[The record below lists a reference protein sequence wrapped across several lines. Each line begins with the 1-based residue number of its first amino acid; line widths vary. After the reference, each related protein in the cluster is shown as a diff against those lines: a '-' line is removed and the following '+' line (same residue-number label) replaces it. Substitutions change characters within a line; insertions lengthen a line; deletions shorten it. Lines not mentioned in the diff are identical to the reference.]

1 MTIFSVN
8 QADMTSLSNVL
19 ADLKTTSTACEIQIP
34 GRLCLILM
42 TAFKLKNRKTI
53 WNATLK
59 PNIKDYA
66 RNRRNQKRGRERLFD
81 KALDDLRVGRTT
93 LVVAHRLQTIIN
105 SDRIFVVENG
115 RAVESG
121 SHDELIRRG
130 GTYSGFFASQFG
142 EAGAQINPP
151 A

>member
-1 MTIFSVN
+1 
-8 QADMTSLSNVL
+8 MTSLSNVL

-81 KALDDLRVGRTT
+81 KALDDLRFTFVRTY
-93 LVVAHRLQTIIN
+93 L
-105 SDRIFVVENG
+105 
-115 RAVESG
+115 
-121 SHDELIRRG
+121 
-130 GTYSGFFASQFG
+130 
-142 EAGAQINPP
+142 
-151 A
+151 